1 MAISPEGTGRVFYVL
16 RIVAMT
22 DKTTKVLLALIALGL
37 WANVMKPLFRPVL
50 VTAQDSTSSVLSSIN
65 SHLSTIEHDVHS
77 LADIEDGT
85 CRNSK
90 ICR

>member
-1 MAISPEGTGRVFYVL
+1 MI
-16 RIVAMT
+16 
-22 DKTTKVLLALIALGL
+22 DKTTKILLLVIALGL
-37 WANVMKPLFRPVL
+37 WLNLAIPLFQPKTVAA
-50 VTAQDSTSSVLSSIN
+50 AQDTAMMETYLANID
-65 SHLSTIEHDVHS
+65 SHISRIEHDVHN